1 MANTLTAILPT
12 IYEAA
17 DQVARELTGFIP
29 AVYLNAAATRAAK
42 GQTITYPIVGSMA
55 AADIT
60 PGNIAPAGA
69 DQTINAGSMTISKS
83 RKVSFNWTGEES
95 RSLSVGDVP
104 QGQNILRDQFTQ
116 SMRTLVNEIE
126 SDLWT
131 AAYQGASRA
140 TGTAGTAPFG
150 TANDLS
156 DFAAVL
162 RVLEDDGAPAGNRR
176 LVVGA
181 AAMANLRGK
190 QAVLFRVN
198 EAGTADLLRR
208 GVIGEV
214 MGLMIGNSFPIASV
228 TKGTGAAYTSTA
240 AGFPV
245 GTTSIPLIT
254 GTGTVLAGDRVTFA
268 GDSNIYVVTTGV
280 AAPGTIVIGAPGLRQ
295 AIPTSATA
303 MTIGNNAT
311 TNIGF
316 DRNALHLLSRAPAM
330 PAQGDQADDVIEI
343 VDPQTGLAFQVAL
356 YRQYRQI
363 SYEVGMAWG
372 TKAVKN
378 DFITVL
384 LG

>member
-42 GQTITYPIVGSMA
+42 GQIIGYPIVGSMA

-104 QGQNILRDQFTQ
+104 QGQNILRDQFAQ

-126 SDLWT
+126 NDLWT

-140 TGTAGTAPFG
+140 TGTAGAPPFN

-208 GVIGEV
+208 GIIGEV
-214 MGLMIGNSFPIASV
+214 MGLMIGNSFPIVSV
-228 TKGTGAAYTSTA
+228 TKGTGTAYTSTA

-268 GDSNIYVVTTGV
+268 GDANIYVVTTGV
-280 AAPGTIVIGAPGLRQ
+280 AAPGTIVIGAPGLRI
-295 AIPTSATA
+295 ALPAVATA